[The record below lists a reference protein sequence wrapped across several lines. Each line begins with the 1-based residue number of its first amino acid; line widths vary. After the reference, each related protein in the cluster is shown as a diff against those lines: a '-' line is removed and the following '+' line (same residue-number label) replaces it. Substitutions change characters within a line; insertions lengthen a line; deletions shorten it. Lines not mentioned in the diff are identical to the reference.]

1 MTKQLT
7 EEVIVV
13 FSPEWRKAAILLVCQ
28 DLLECLSDGTGG
40 HYLQLSVRVLD
51 WYIVDGRHF
60 SIVGKKF
67 IYAFVLVAM
76 SCAPPP
82 LVPLSIAARLRLQ
95 SW

>member
-7 EEVIVV
+7 EEMIIV
-13 FSPEWRKAAILLVCQ
+13 FSLKWRKAAILLVCK

-40 HYLQLSVRVLD
+40 HHLQLSVCVLNL
-51 WYIVDGRHF
+51 YIMNGRHF
-60 SIVGKKF
+60 SIVGTKF
-67 IYAFVLVAM
+67 IYAFLLAAM

-95 SW
+95 